1 MTTQVRPGFQTV
13 CSYLSVRGGAAL
25 VEFLCSAF
33 GGEQTYRDEK
43 GTHFEVRIGDSMVM
57 IGEVGDERQPVTG
70 QLFMYVSD
78 PDDLYKKAITAGAAS
93 VFEPCMRDWGEDG
106 ELVRAAGLK
115 DPCGNFW
122 FLAGPKQD

>member
-1 MTTQVRPGFQTV
+1 M
-13 CSYLSVRGGAAL
+13 
-25 VEFLCSAF
+25 EFLCSAF
-33 GGEQTYRDEK
+33 GGEQTYRDAK

-78 PDDLYKKAITAGAAS
+78 PDDLYKKAMTAGAAS
-93 VFEPCMRDWGEDG
+93 VFEPSMRDWGEHG